1 MTSRCELRHRD
12 EVGVEAQFFRNG
24 ELVISRRFDTRAS
37 CSGRGRA
44 EGDLR
49 ERRGV
54 MITRKNLNDRQRR
67 LLGLL
72 TTSFERQPP
81 LDKIIGAVFY
91 PQLRADVVAAGAT
104 EGDFECLTEHLIGLI
119 VEHTGSLLTSDAK
132 KAQLDLIS
140 SHFSYR
146 DFGVRVEASVLVAVD
161 FADPPTTH

>member
-1 MTSRCELRHRD
+1 
-12 EVGVEAQFFRNG
+12 
-24 ELVISRRFDTRAS
+24 
-37 CSGRGRA
+37 
-44 EGDLR
+44 
-49 ERRGV
+49 

-72 TTSFERQPP
+72 TTSFKRQPT
-81 LDKIIGAVFY
+81 LDKTTGAVFY

-140 SHFSYR
+140 RHFAFR
-146 DFGVRVEASVLVAVD
+146 DFGVRVEASVLVAVN
-161 FADPPTTH
+161 FADRPTTH